1 VGAGTSYNEQ
11 ALTQHHTKM
20 KNSRNKTAAA
30 FAALTLATLASSAN
44 AQTVLSS
51 EDFEAAT
58 SSSDYANTDYDKGG
72 ILGGSD
78 DGAIDL
84 NGIANVPSDAGDNT
98 TKTAFGRSSNRVI
111 TTRDALPLHT
121 NGHTSVTVSFDY
133 YYNSMPSTSGITLQY
148 SAAGDFTDTQNVNQ
162 WLAGTTN
169 NQWQNDTTATLTEG
183 TYTFTDTAR
192 IRFKS
197 GGAANNDHGYLDNIV
212 ITGIGSSVDMTPPT
226 LASSD
231 IVDDQFGG
239 PVFQNALLTYTLT
252 FSENMDDSTFS
263 SADFGNGAA
272 VDPAAITI
280 GTITETS
287 PGVFTVEVTP
297 TSTGNLEFEV
307 PIGATLED
315 AAGNPLDTTA
325 AAITDDNSITVNSPD
340 TTDPTLLPADI
351 VDDQTGGP
359 VNQNSLVIY
368 TVTFSEDMDDS
379 TFSSADFGNGAAV
392 DPAAITIGSITE
404 TSPGVFTV
412 EVTPTSTG
420 NLEFEVP
427 IGATLED
434 PSGNLLDTAAAI
446 TDDNSITVNASVTT
460 VLSSEDFEG
469 ATTSTDY
476 ANTDYDK
483 GGILGAGDDG
493 TIDLNGIANVPSDA
507 GDNTTKTAFGRSS
520 NRVITT
526 RDALPLD
533 TNAHTSVTVSF
544 DYYYNSMPS
553 SSGITLQY
561 SAAGDFT
568 DTQNVNQWLAGTTNN
583 QWQNDTVTLTEG
595 TYTFTDTARIR
606 FKSGGA
612 ANNDHGYLDNIVITG
627 IGGGGGGGN
636 DFSDWIAG
644 YDVGTEDGIGDDPD
658 LDGNDNGVENFFGT
672 APDTFTQGLVSGT
685 VSGNTFTFT
694 HPLNATPAD
703 DLTAVYRW
711 STELQTFYDDG
722 ASNGAGTTTVDF
734 VQGTP
739 SGGMV
744 TVTATIT
751 GTVIPAKL
759 FVDVEVT
766 QN

>member
-1 VGAGTSYNEQ
+1 
-11 ALTQHHTKM
+11 M

-133 YYNSMPSTSGITLQY
+133 YYNSMPST
-148 SAAGDFTDTQNVNQ
+148 
-162 WLAGTTN
+162 
-169 NQWQNDTTATLTEG
+169 
-183 TYTFTDTAR
+183 
-192 IRFKS
+192 
-197 GGAANNDHGYLDNIV
+197 
-212 ITGIGSSVDMTPPT
+212 
-226 LASSD
+226 
-231 IVDDQFGG
+231 
-239 PVFQNALLTYTLT
+239 
-252 FSENMDDSTFS
+252 
-263 SADFGNGAA
+263 
-272 VDPAAITI
+272 
-280 GTITETS
+280 
-287 PGVFTVEVTP
+287 
-297 TSTGNLEFEV
+297 
-307 PIGATLED
+307 
-315 AAGNPLDTTA
+315 
-325 AAITDDNSITVNSPD
+325 
-340 TTDPTLLPADI
+340 
-351 VDDQTGGP
+351 
-359 VNQNSLVIY
+359 
-368 TVTFSEDMDDS
+368 
-379 TFSSADFGNGAAV
+379 
-392 DPAAITIGSITE
+392 
-404 TSPGVFTV
+404 
-412 EVTPTSTG
+412 
-420 NLEFEVP
+420 
-427 IGATLED
+427 
-434 PSGNLLDTAAAI
+434 
-446 TDDNSITVNASVTT
+446 
-460 VLSSEDFEG
+460 
-469 ATTSTDY
+469 
-476 ANTDYDK
+476 
-483 GGILGAGDDG
+483 
-493 TIDLNGIANVPSDA
+493 
-507 GDNTTKTAFGRSS
+507 
-520 NRVITT
+520 
-526 RDALPLD
+526 
-533 TNAHTSVTVSF
+533 
-544 DYYYNSMPS
+544 
-553 SSGITLQY
+553 SGITLQY